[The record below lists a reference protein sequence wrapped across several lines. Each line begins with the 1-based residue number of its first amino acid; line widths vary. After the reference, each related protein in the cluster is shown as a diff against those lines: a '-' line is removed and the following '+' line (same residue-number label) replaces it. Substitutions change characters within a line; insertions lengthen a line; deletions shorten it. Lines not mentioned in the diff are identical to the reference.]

1 MLRRPSVNLLS
12 VEEILMA
19 QRRMIDKRTIQ
30 TQKFLRLPLETQALY
45 FHLILNA
52 DDDGVVEAFPIVR
65 MVGAAEDSLGLL
77 VVKQFIKPLNDE
89 MVYFIIDFKEQNTIK
104 KDRYKASKYAD
115 LLASEVI
122 GTDMEPKRNQ
132 IGTSDKSRLD
142 KKRLEENREEYI
154 VKENFIFPDYLSE
167 KAIEEVK
174 KGNQENYSFRIPIAY
189 LNQVT
194 GKNYRHVPKNINLV
208 KARYNE
214 GFLLEDFKKVI
225 DIKFAEWGKDT
236 EMNKYL
242 RPETL
247 FGTKFDGYLN
257 QKPLPKGKNVFADP
271 NAKFDVN
278 DRGGW

>member
-1 MLRRPSVNLLS
+1 M
-12 VEEILMA
+12 
-19 QRRMIDKRTIQ
+19 
-30 TQKFLRLPLETQALY
+30 
-45 FHLILNA
+45 
-52 DDDGVVEAFPIVR
+52 
-65 MVGAAEDSLGLL
+65 
-77 VVKQFIKPLNDE
+77 
-89 MVYFIIDFKEQNTIK
+89 
-104 KDRYKASKYAD
+104 
-115 LLASEVI
+115 
-122 GTDMEPKRNQ
+122 
-132 IGTSDKSRLD
+132 
-142 KKRLEENREEYI
+142 
-154 VKENFIFPDYLSE
+154 
-167 KAIEEVK
+167 
-174 KGNQENYSFRIPIAY
+174 
-189 LNQVT
+189 NQVT

-257 QKPLPKGKNVFADP
+257 QKPLHKGKNVFADP